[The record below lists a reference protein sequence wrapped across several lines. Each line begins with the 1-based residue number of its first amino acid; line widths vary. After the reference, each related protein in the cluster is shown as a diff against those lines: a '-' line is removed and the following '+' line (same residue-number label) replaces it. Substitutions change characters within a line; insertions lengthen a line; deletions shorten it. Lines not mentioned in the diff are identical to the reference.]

1 MFQQS
6 HHKGRE
12 REQGKRGPGAERE
25 EKGRR
30 SRAEQGER
38 GRSNDDGR
46 AKKKTKQNT
55 KAPRTQTAK
64 SARRER
70 NMTPRIEASGAS
82 RSTARAPGLDRPG
95 VNPVPR
101 TGASEAT
108 GRIRQRDALDWSYRG
123 GLKHNTSPRTG
134 SSGGEPGATD
144 WSVRGGR
151 ESTTKRPPGLEQLG
165 RNEARRKPP
174 DWIVRG

>member
-1 MFQQS
+1 MPQQS

-25 EKGRR
+25 GKGRGKQ
-30 SRAEQGER
+30 SGAWRAGEEQRRWAREKR
-38 GRSNDDGR
+38 N
-46 AKKKTKQNT
+46 KQNIE
-55 KAPRTQTAK
+55 APRPQTPK

-70 NMTPRIEASGAS
+70 NMTPRIGASGA
-82 RSTARAPGLDRPG
+82 RGSTARAPGLDRPG

-101 TGASEAT
+101 TRASEAT
-108 GRIRQRDALDWSYRG
+108 GRIRQKDAPEWSCRG
-123 GLKHNTSPRTG
+123 GMKHSINPRTG

-144 WSVRGGR
+144 WSVRGGG
-151 ESTTKRPPGLEQLG
+151 ESTTKRPPGLEQPG
-165 RNEARRKPP
+165 GNEARRKPL

>member
-1 MFQQS
+1 MPQQS

-12 REQGKRGPGAERE
+12 MGEGKRGPGAERE
-25 EKGRR
+25 GKGRGKQSGAR
-30 SRAEQGER
+30 RAGEEQRRWARE
-38 GRSNDDGR
+38 
-46 AKKKTKQNT
+46 KKQNT

-70 NMTPRIEASGAS
+70 NMKPRIGASGAS
-82 RSTARAPGLDRPG
+82 GSTARAPGLDRPG

-108 GRIRQRDALDWSYRG
+108 GRIQQKNAPDWSYRG
-123 GLKHNTSPRTG
+123 GMKHNICARTG

-151 ESTTKRPPGLEQLG
+151 ERTTKKPPGLEQPG
-165 RNEARRKPP
+165 RNEARR
-174 DWIVRG
+174 

>member
-1 MFQQS
+1 MPQQS
-6 HHKGRE
+6 HHKGRD

-25 EKGRR
+25 GKGRGKQ
-30 SRAEQGER
+30 SGAGRAVEEQRRRACEQKKQTNHQSTAHANAEVSKERKKHDAPDWNIRGEWEQGP
-38 GRSNDDGR
+38 S
-46 AKKKTKQNT
+46 
-55 KAPRTQTAK
+55 PQTG
-64 SARRER
+64 S
-70 NMTPRIEASGAS
+70 S
-82 RSTARAPGLDRPG
+82 G

-108 GRIRQRDALDWSYRG
+108 GRIRQKDSPDRG
-123 GLKHNTSPRTG
+123 GMNYNISPRTG
-134 SSGGEPGATD
+134 LSGGEPGATD

-151 ESTTKRPPGLEQLG
+151 ESTTKRPHGLELPG